1 MGAFGSVGSALIEGH
16 YFFGKAKVNSV
27 KRTIV
32 YPVVSSRGKLLQQK
46 WQKEFFFVTLYW
58 IRRQYHQSMP
68 EKVIIYTK
76 DYCPY
81 CNRAKEYFSTRG
93 IAFEEIDITRDPQL
107 YADLKQRTG
116 HMTVPQIFIDGQF
129 VGGYSDLI
137 DKVRR
142 GELLVAEPRDSY
154 KR

>member
-1 MGAFGSVGSALIEGH
+1 
-16 YFFGKAKVNSV
+16 
-27 KRTIV
+27 
-32 YPVVSSRGKLLQQK
+32 
-46 WQKEFFFVTLYW
+46 
-58 IRRQYHQSMP
+58 MP

-81 CNRAKEYFSTRG
+81 CDRAKEYFSTRG

-107 YADLKQRTG
+107 YAELKARTG

>member
-1 MGAFGSVGSALIEGH
+1 MGAFASVFSALIEGH
-16 YFFGKAKVNSV
+16 NFFGKALVNSV

-32 YPVVSSRGKLLQQK
+32 YPVVSSRSKLLKQK
-46 WQKEFFFVTLYW
+46 CRLGAFFVTSNPV
-58 IRRQYHQSMP
+58 RRQYHQSMP

-81 CNRAKEYFSTRG
+81 CDRAKEYFSTRG
-93 IAFEEIDITRDPQL
+93 IAFEEIDVTRNPQL
-107 YADLKQRTG
+107 YAELKARTG

-142 GELLVAEPRDSY
+142 GELVVAET
-154 KR
+154 K

>member
-32 YPVVSSRGKLLQQK
+32 YPGVSSRGKLLKQK
-46 WQKEFFFVTLYW
+46 WRLGAFFV
-58 IRRQYHQSMP
+58 ISHQIQRQYHENMP

-81 CNRAKEYFSTRG
+81 CDRAKEYFSTRG

-107 YADLKQRTG
+107 YAELKARTG

-142 GELLVAEPRDSY
+142 GELVVAET
-154 KR
+154 K